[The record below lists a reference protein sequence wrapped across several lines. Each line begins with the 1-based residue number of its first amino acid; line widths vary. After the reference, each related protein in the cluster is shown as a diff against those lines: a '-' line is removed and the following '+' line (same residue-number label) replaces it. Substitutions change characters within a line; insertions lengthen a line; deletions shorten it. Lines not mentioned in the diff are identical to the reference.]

1 MGAEGRREAARWVE
15 GCVAGRVVE
24 AVREK
29 GDQVHCMVGACSLN
43 LAVLERGLGVVRQG
57 YTPGWGR
64 RSTATEVLE
73 GRLVDAS
80 KEEIEETKEEEVEEE
95 KVADMEEVVSSLELA
110 VANLDRCLEG
120 LKHDT
125 AHKEVMRGTMEVV
138 QAATRLVACIKK
150 EQNSKS

>member
-1 MGAEGRREAARWVE
+1 MG
-15 GCVAGRVVE
+15 GRVVE

-64 RSTATEVLE
+64 RTMATEVLE
-73 GRLVDAS
+73 GRLVDTS
-80 KEEIEETKEEEVEEE
+80 KEEIEETKEEEVDEE
-95 KVADMEEVVSSLELA
+95 KVVDMGEVVNSLELA
-110 VANLDRCLEG
+110 VANLDSCLEG
-120 LKHDT
+120 LKQDT
-125 AHKEVMRGTMEVV
+125 AHKEVMRGTREVV

-150 EQNSKS
+150 VQSSNS